1 MSRKR
6 LKTLEDCRRYLAG
19 LVNRVESGELD
30 QQSAKTLTYISS
42 HIIGVLKESEI
53 DARLTE
59 LEKYANETHGGKSHE
74 ERFFKTSFP
83 H

>member
-30 QQSAKTLTYISS
+30 QGQAKTLTYISS
-42 HIIGVLKESEI
+42 HIIGILKEGEI
-53 DARLTE
+53 ESRIAD
-59 LEKYANETHGGKSHE
+59 LEKYANEIQEVKRHEKGSHE
-74 ERFFKTSFP
+74 THYR